1 MGFRHENGGNPHFDQ
16 PRPQFGVELCV
27 ALNVENLVDAQRVAA
42 VAQQILDRREKGE
55 LVFGE
60 EEIHAPAPCT
70 RSRGRPRLR
79 SAMMLR
85 WMFDVPP
92 AIDIDSEIMKRSIHL
107 SRAPPMS
114 VKSSSTMSRAS
125 FAIRP
130 ASPVMYSLGIVRTQ
144 PQSRPWISCDV

>member
-60 EEIHAPAPCT
+60 EEIHAPAPFT
-70 RSRGRPRLR
+70 RSRGRTRPS
-79 SAMMLR
+79 SAMIVQWL
-85 WMFDVPP
+85 FAVPP
-92 AIDIDSEIMKRSIHL
+92 GSDHYIAPRKRQL
-107 SRAPPMS
+107 P
-114 VKSSSTMSRAS
+114 
-125 FAIRP
+125 
-130 ASPVMYSLGIVRTQ
+130 L
-144 PQSRPWISCDV
+144 

>member
-79 SAMMLR
+79 SALMLR
-85 WMFDVPP
+85 WKFTLRRALAP
-92 AIDIDSEIMKRSIHL
+92 DSGLLKAKRHL
-107 SRAPPMS
+107 SPDTPR
-114 VKSSSTMSRAS
+114 
-125 FAIRP
+125 
-130 ASPVMYSLGIVRTQ
+130 
-144 PQSRPWISCDV
+144 